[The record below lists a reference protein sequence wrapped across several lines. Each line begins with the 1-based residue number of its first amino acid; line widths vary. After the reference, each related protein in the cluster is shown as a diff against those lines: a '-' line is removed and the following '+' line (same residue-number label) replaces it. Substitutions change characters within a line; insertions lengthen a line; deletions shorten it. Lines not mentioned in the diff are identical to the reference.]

1 MHKILFGAT
10 VALHKILFE
19 ATPTAGWSI
28 GTVLL
33 QGPDGVLLGSLLT
46 STLKLN
52 KQFEFN
58 ENVFFVL
65 KKTMCQYFGALKV
78 RTVLSASLEDME
90 ETAEFLIS

>member
-1 MHKILFGAT
+1 MVALHKILFEAT

-33 QGPDGVLLGSLLT
+33 QGPDGVLLESLLT

-52 KQFEFN
+52 KQFECN
-58 ENVFFVL
+58 ENIFFVL
-65 KKTMCQYFGALKV
+65 IKTMCQ
-78 RTVLSASLEDME
+78 
-90 ETAEFLIS
+90 